1 MGVFMQVQENFFHMR
16 DCKTM
21 GNATRSK
28 PKFEQSIDQRVKEAI
43 AQEEKSWG
51 KDENLEDSLKLKLVI
66 VFEGVDSKMNV
77 VEDRHEF
84 EWRPKPSTA
93 AKWMDLE
100 QKIVMADVN
109 QNDEGSKIDDVL
121 AKALPEIPWK
131 YSRSAFEDLGLLEC
145 ERDLVTKA
153 WIEVVPGTLDFIIVD
168 KTICTQPITFMWEL
182 NTTGCTSREERG
194 LRNRFWQAS
203 EDSSSAKRQFE
214 HLKKL
219 ELRMT
224 HEECLKLGKEAK
236 KDKRWKKA
244 DAEAVRYDDVIS
256 VHSKEFYSR
265 GLANTFME
273 DAPAIIACRD
283 ARVLERYNDDLN
295 F

>member
-1 MGVFMQVQENFFHMR
+1 
-16 DCKTM
+16 M

-28 PKFEQSIDQRVKEAI
+28 SRFEQSIDQRVKEAI

-51 KDENLEDSLKLKLVI
+51 KDEKLEESPKLTLVI

-100 QKIVMADVN
+100 QTIVMADVK
-109 QNDEGSKIDDVL
+109 QNDEGLKTDDVL
-121 AKALPEIPWK
+121 AKALPEIPWG
-131 YSRSAFEDLGLLEC
+131 YHRNALEDLGLLDFEA
-145 ERDLVTKA
+145 DLVTRA
-153 WIEVVPGTLDFIIVD
+153 WIEVIPGTLDFIIVD
-168 KTICTQPITFMWEL
+168 KTVCTQPITFMWEL
-182 NTTGCTSREERG
+182 NTTGCTSREERR
-194 LRNRFWQAS
+194 LSNRFWQAS
-203 EDSSSAKRQFE
+203 SGSSSAKRQFE
-214 HLKKL
+214 YLNKL
-219 ELRMT
+219 ELRMS
-224 HEECLKLGKEAK
+224 HEECLKLGNEAK

-244 DAEAVRYDDVIS
+244 DIEARRYDDVIS
-256 VHSKEFYSR
+256 VHPKEFYGH
-265 GLANTFME
+265 GLANAFME

-283 ARVLERYNDDLN
+283 ARVLERHIDDLN

>member
-1 MGVFMQVQENFFHMR
+1 
-16 DCKTM
+16 M

-51 KDENLEDSLKLKLVI
+51 KDENLEDSPKLKLVI

-100 QKIVMADVN
+100 QKIVMADVK
-109 QNDEGSKIDDVL
+109 QNDEGLKIDDVL
-121 AKALPEIPWK
+121 AKDLPEIPWR
-131 YSRSAFEDLGLLEC
+131 YSRSALDELGLLES
-145 ERDLVTKA
+145 EVNLVTRA

-168 KTICTQPITFMWEL
+168 KTVCTQPITFMWEL

-194 LRNRFWQAS
+194 LSNRFWQAS
-203 EDSSSAKRQFE
+203 AGSSSDKRRFE
-214 HLKKL
+214 HLNKL
-219 ELRMT
+219 ELRLS

-244 DAEAVRYDDVIS
+244 DAEARSYDYVVS
-256 VHSKEFYSR
+256 VHSKEFYCH
-265 GLANTFME
+265 GLANAFME

-283 ARVLERYNDDLN
+283 ARALERYNDDLN

>member
-1 MGVFMQVQENFFHMR
+1 MQVQENFFHMR

-28 PKFEQSIDQRVKEAI
+28 TKFEQNIDQRVKEAI

-51 KDENLEDSLKLKLVI
+51 KDEKLEESPKLKLVI
-66 VFEGVDSKMNV
+66 VFEGIDNKMNV

-100 QKIVMADVN
+100 QKIVMADIK
-109 QNDEGSKIDDVL
+109 QNGEGFKIDDVL
-121 AKALPEIPWK
+121 AKALPEIPWR
-131 YSRSAFEDLGLLEC
+131 YHRNALEHLGLLASEAN
-145 ERDLVTKA
+145 LVTRA
-153 WIEVVPGTLDFIIVD
+153 WVEVVPGTLDFIIVD
-168 KTICTQPITFMWEL
+168 KTVCTQPIAFVWEL

-194 LRNRFWQAS
+194 LSNRFWAAFAG
-203 EDSSSAKRQFE
+203 SSGAKRPFE
-214 HLKKL
+214 HLNKL
-219 ELRMT
+219 ELRMS

-236 KDKRWKKA
+236 KDKRWKKIDA
-244 DAEAVRYDDVIS
+244 DARRYSDVIS
-256 VHSKEFYSR
+256 VHSKEFFNR
-265 GLANTFME
+265 NLAKAFME

-283 ARVLERYNDDLN
+283 ARVLERHIEDLS

>member
-1 MGVFMQVQENFFHMR
+1 
-16 DCKTM
+16 M

-51 KDENLEDSLKLKLVI
+51 KDEKLEESPKLKLVI

-100 QKIVMADVN
+100 QKIVMADVK
-109 QNDEGSKIDDVL
+109 QNDEGVKIDDVL
-121 AKALPEIPWK
+121 AKALPEIPWR
-131 YSRSAFEDLGLLEC
+131 YSRNALEELGLLES
-145 ERDLVTKA
+145 EAGLVTRA

-168 KTICTQPITFMWEL
+168 KTVCTQPITFMWEL
-182 NTTGCTSREERG
+182 NTEGNTREERG
-194 LRNRFWQAS
+194 SKNRFWEVS
-203 EDSSSAKRQFE
+203 ECSSNEERQFK

-219 ELRMT
+219 ELKMT
-224 HEECLKLGKEAK
+224 YDECLKLGKEAK

-244 DAEAVRYDDVIS
+244 DSEARRYNDVIS
-256 VHSKEFYSR
+256 VHPKEFFNHS
-265 GLANTFME
+265 LSNAFIE

-283 ARVLERYNDDLN
+283 ARILERHIDDLN

>member
-1 MGVFMQVQENFFHMR
+1 
-16 DCKTM
+16 M
-21 GNATRSK
+21 GNATKSK
-28 PKFEQSIDQRVKEAI
+28 TKFEQSIDQRVKEAI

-51 KDENLEDSLKLKLVI
+51 KDEKLEESPKLKLVI

-100 QKIVMADVN
+100 QKIVMADVK
-109 QNDEGSKIDDVL
+109 QNDEGLKIDDVL
-121 AKALPEIPWK
+121 AKALPEIPWQ
-131 YSRSAFEDLGLLEC
+131 YSRKAFEDLGLFES
-145 ERDLVTKA
+145 ETDLVTRA

-168 KTICTQPITFMWEL
+168 KTVCTQPITFMWEL

-194 LRNRFWQAS
+194 FSNRFWQAS
-203 EDSSSAKRQFE
+203 EGSSSSKRQFE
-214 HLKKL
+214 YLRKL
-219 ELRMT
+219 ELRMS

-244 DAEAVRYDDVIS
+244 DAKARTYDDVIS
-256 VHSKEFYSR
+256 VHSKEFYGRS
-265 GLANTFME
+265 LANAFME

-283 ARVLERYNDDLN
+283 ARVLERHIDDLN

>member
-1 MGVFMQVQENFFHMR
+1 
-16 DCKTM
+16 M

-28 PKFEQSIDQRVKEAI
+28 TKFEQSIDQRVKEAI

-51 KDENLEDSLKLKLVI
+51 KDEKLEESPKLKLII
-66 VFEGVDSKMNV
+66 VFEGIDSKMNV

-100 QKIVMADVN
+100 QKIVMADVK
-109 QNDEGSKIDDVL
+109 QNGEGLKIDDVL
-121 AKALPEIPWK
+121 AKALPEIPWR
-131 YSRSAFEDLGLLEC
+131 YHRNALEYLGLLES
-145 ERDLVTKA
+145 EADLVTRA

-168 KTICTQPITFMWEL
+168 KTVCTQPITFMWEL

-194 LRNRFWQAS
+194 LSNRFCPAD
-203 EDSSSAKRQFE
+203 EGSSSAKRQFE

-219 ELRMT
+219 ELRLT

-244 DAEAVRYDDVIS
+244 DTEARRYDDVIS
-256 VHSKEFYSR
+256 VHSKEFYGR
-265 GLANTFME
+265 GLANAFME

-283 ARVLERYNDDLN
+283 ARVLERHIDDLN